1 MSTTAATTQS
11 AQRTPF
17 CKAAIWSLVLG
28 ILGIPLFCT
37 GSPIGA
43 VICGHIARSKVRKAA
58 GQLRGT
64 GMALA
69 GLITGYIGVALI
81 ALCLFGLFIT
91 TPKLTISPYTDLYGY
106 RATHLAPSEVFSD
119 PKVVALCVAVQQGN
133 LAEIDRLISA
143 GADASAVGKNG
154 ASPLMYAFAAKNKRV
169 FLRLL
174 ERGAD
179 PNKHES
185 DGPSITHL
193 AAGVGNAVWHDSYWL
208 EAVLRHGGDPNLEM
222 RAGSP
227 QARNPNDKTTP
238 LHWAIQ
244 GFSTPNVKLLIQAGA
259 DLNRKDG
266 LSGNT
271 PAMNAAVKR
280 MYEDVYLLLQA
291 GADFR
296 ARNDHDLDLACY
308 AVNDQPPVEGEAR
321 RWQDKVLAFLEQK
334 GVDVEAA
341 RAKQAAKGIRTR
353 GVAPGEVEKVKDA
366 NETVLQPR
374 AVDMAALAGKTA
386 GPKGAEEMK
395 MILRVMQRDDPAAFE
410 QVMRSFIK
418 CAHNGDID
426 GMVAL
431 TSKVTITQTGLEKL
445 KEHYAKDTMPALK
458 MFPKMSD
465 GGNVDYINDGKDATG
480 WLFKKTFTSPE
491 GKTVKLQFTVLKE
504 QGKIGVSSFDLWE

>member
-1 MSTTAATTQS
+1 
-11 AQRTPF
+11 
-17 CKAAIWSLVLG
+17 
-28 ILGIPLFCT
+28 
-37 GSPIGA
+37 
-43 VICGHIARSKVRKAA
+43 
-58 GQLRGT
+58 
-64 GMALA
+64 MALA
-69 GLITGYIGVALI
+69 GLITGYVGMALI
-81 ALCLFGLFIT
+81 ALCLFSFFIT
-91 TPKLTISPYTDLYGY
+91 TPKSTISPYTDFYGY
-106 RATHLAPSEVFSD
+106 RAAHLAPSEVFLD
-119 PKVVALCVAVQQGN
+119 PKVVALCVAVQRGN

-143 GADASAVGKNG
+143 GADVSAMGKNG

-185 DGPSITHL
+185 DGPSVTHL

-208 EAVLRHGGDPNLEM
+208 EVVLRHGGDPNVEM

-244 GFSTPNVKLLIQAGA
+244 GFSTPNVKLLIQAGT

-266 LSGNT
+266 LFGNT
-271 PAMNAAVKR
+271 PAMNAAVNR
-280 MYEDVYLLLQA
+280 MYEAVYLLLQA

-296 ARNDHDLDLACY
+296 AKNDHGLDLVCY
-308 AVNDQPPVEGEAR
+308 AVDDYNPLQGQAR
-321 RWQDKVLAFLEQK
+321 CWQDKVLAFLEQK

-341 RAKQAAKGIRTR
+341 RAKQAAKGIKTR
-353 GVAPGEVEKVKDA
+353 GVAPGKVDQTKDA
-366 NETVLQPR
+366 IETAPQPR
-374 AVDMAALAGKTA
+374 VVDMAALAGKVE
-386 GPKGAEEMK
+386 GPKGAEDMK
-395 MILRVMQRDDPAAFE
+395 MILRVMQRDAPAAFE

-431 TSKVTITQTGLEKL
+431 TSKVTINQAGLAKL
-445 KEHYAKDTMPALK
+445 KELYAKDTAPVLK
-458 MFPKMSD
+458 MFPEMSY
-465 GGNVDYINDGKDATG
+465 GGNFDYVNDVKDATG
-480 WLFKKTFTSPE
+480 WVFKKTFTSAE

-504 QGKIGVSSFDLWE
+504 QGKIAVSSFGVWK